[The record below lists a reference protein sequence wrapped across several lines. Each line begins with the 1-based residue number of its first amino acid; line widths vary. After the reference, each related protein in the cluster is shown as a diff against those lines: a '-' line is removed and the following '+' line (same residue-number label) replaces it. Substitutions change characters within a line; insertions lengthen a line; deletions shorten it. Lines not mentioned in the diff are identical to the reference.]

1 MRAPSDHYVVAGHQA
16 RTPAAWRRAAAV
28 ATASVLPLAAT
39 AAFAMPASAAGTG
52 GYRVTATIAVG
63 GVAPEPWAVGVD
75 PTTGTAYVANINGG
89 TVSVIDEATRTV
101 TATIADDA
109 DPEAVAV
116 DPTTHTVYVA
126 NAAAAT
132 VSVISEATRTVTAT
146 IAVGDTFGAI
156 AVDPTTHTVYVTN
169 LGDDTV
175 SVINEATR
183 TVTATITGVDSPWA
197 IAVDPRTD
205 AVYVISFD
213 ADVVA
218 IDGATRAVTAT
229 IYPPG
234 YGPLALAVDSTA
246 GTVYVTDEEA
256 VEGRANP
263 GSVSV
268 ISEAT
273 NTVIGTIT
281 DGGGPEGVAVD
292 SCRHAAYV
300 ANDGNGTVSVIKR
313 SPASSA
319 SACP

>member
-146 IAVGDTFGAI
+146 IAVGDT
-156 AVDPTTHTVYVTN
+156 
-169 LGDDTV
+169 
-175 SVINEATR
+175 
-183 TVTATITGVDSPWA
+183 PWA

>member
-1 MRAPSDHYVVAGHQA
+1 
-16 RTPAAWRRAAAV
+16 
-28 ATASVLPLAAT
+28 
-39 AAFAMPASAAGTG
+39 
-52 GYRVTATIAVG
+52 VT
-63 GVAPEPWAVGVD
+63 
-75 PTTGTAYVANINGG
+75 
-89 TVSVIDEATRTV
+89 
-101 TATIADDA
+101 
-109 DPEAVAV
+109 
-116 DPTTHTVYVA
+116 
-126 NAAAAT
+126 
-132 VSVISEATRTVTAT
+132 
-146 IAVGDTFGAI
+146 
-156 AVDPTTHTVYVTN
+156 
-169 LGDDTV
+169 
-175 SVINEATR
+175 VINEATR

>member
-1 MRAPSDHYVVAGHQA
+1 
-16 RTPAAWRRAAAV
+16 
-28 ATASVLPLAAT
+28 
-39 AAFAMPASAAGTG
+39 
-52 GYRVTATIAVG
+52 VTATIAAG
-63 GVAPEPWAVGVD
+63 AEPD
-75 PTTGTAYVANINGG
+75 
-89 TVSVIDEATRTV
+89 
-101 TATIADDA
+101 
-109 DPEAVAV
+109 AVAV
-116 DPTTHTVYVA
+116 DPTTHTLYVG
-126 NAAAAT
+126 N
-132 VSVISEATRTVTAT
+132 ISPGTVT
-146 IAVGDTFGAI
+146 
-156 AVDPTTHTVYVTN
+156 
-169 LGDDTV
+169 
-175 SVINEATR
+175 VINEATR